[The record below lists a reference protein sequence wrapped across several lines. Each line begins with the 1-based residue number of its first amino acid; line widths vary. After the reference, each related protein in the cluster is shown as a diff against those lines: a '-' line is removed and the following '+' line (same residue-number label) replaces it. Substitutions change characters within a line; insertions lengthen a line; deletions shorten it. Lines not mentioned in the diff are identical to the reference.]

1 MRKLTSLVAAL
12 LLSVAAFA
20 QAPQGFSYQAVVR
33 DAQNAIVANQTV
45 DVTLTLK
52 AEIKSIPVQTYT
64 EKHSVKTNANGLL
77 TLVVGQGE
85 SSQKFSDFKWNL
97 PEAIYNLETV
107 TPYGTGTTQ
116 LLSVPYALYAEQA
129 GNIDYAKLLSSLN
142 VNDLSTI
149 LGLADYLKQADIQ
162 NLLATYALKT
172 EIPTEVNLTAYAK
185 TTDVDS
191 IYAKKTDIP
200 TAVNLS
206 GYATK
211 DTLNNFALKTSLAS
225 DYVTKET
232 FENYVLSGGNAEAVD
247 LSVYATNT
255 KLNDTLAHYA
265 KTADVDATYAKKTDL
280 NAKANTADLATVAT
294 SGSYNDLTNK
304 PTIPTVPT
312 NVSTFTNDAAYVTL
326 TQLQEQL
333 AALQTEIERLQAFAP
348 KFKKLKIQIV
358 NPYAG
363 NSSTWGY
370 NTATVQFDGVSFTS
384 GTKEF
389 DVQVGSAMPLSVSL
403 GTFKQTETNY
413 YPYVYTY
420 TITVNGQPFDNVA
433 GTYDRPTGYV
443 YNTMRTIGLTELEE
457 KGMIEGGDTKL
468 SNNQIGY
475 SWLNGLSGSNNQ
487 AEAKEQEKDTY
498 YNRSAQQNE
507 KYIYAD
513 IVDALADYDATTDHK
528 PYEIGRNNP
537 RGGNKYF
544 ENKLSIAVTNED
556 GRMSERYGEG
566 NRVGMTPKG
575 YYWSSGTWVG
585 EDGVRALGLTHNSN
599 YAGNY
604 LYYAPIYAKIPN
616 FVYKMEYEQGEIYK
630 VGTRKDEL
638 NGNMNGQNVGP
649 FVDGENTIVI
659 TVKRVGGGEVVN

>member
-232 FENYVLSGGNAEAVD
+232 FENYVLTGGDANAVD
-247 LSVYATNT
+247 LTVYATSA
-255 KLNDTLAHYA
+255 KLNDTLAAYA
-265 KTADVDATYAKKTDL
+265 K
-280 NAKANTADLATVAT
+280 TADLATVAT
-294 SGSYNDLTNK
+294 TGSYNDLTNK
-304 PTIPTVPT
+304 PTIPAAPDLSAYAKTDDVPVKLSDLNADYIGDMPLATVNVTVT
-312 NVSTFTNDAAYVTL
+312 NVDDV
-326 TQLQEQL
+326 
-333 AALQTEIERLQAFAP
+333 
-348 KFKKLKIQIV
+348 
-358 NPYAG
+358 
-363 NSSTWGY
+363 
-370 NTATVQFDGVSFTS
+370 ATVSFLGRELKS
-384 GTKEF
+384 GTTTFKVPAYSPVF
-389 DVQVGSAMPLSVSL
+389 LSVALSVYK
-403 GTFKQTETNY
+403 KQITEGAISYTRFYSYKVKINGNDFDPVVGQIY
-413 YPYVYTY
+413 YPVPQLKANFT
-420 TITVNGQPFDNVA
+420 D
-433 GTYDRPTGYV
+433 
-443 YNTMRTIGLTELEE
+443 TE
-457 KGMIEGGDTKL
+457 
-468 SNNQIGY
+468 NN
-475 SWLNGLSGSNNQ
+475 
-487 AEAKEQEKDTY
+487 KK
-498 YNRSAQQNE
+498 
-507 KYIYAD
+507 
-513 IVDALADYDATTDHK
+513 
-528 PYEIGRNNP
+528 
-537 RGGNKYF
+537 
-544 ENKLSIAVTNED
+544 
-556 GRMSERYGEG
+556 M
-566 NRVGMTPKG
+566 
-575 YYWSSGTWVG
+575 TWVG
-585 EDGVRALGLTHNSN
+585 GINYDPLNPNITRDISTIDGMTQFITKDFHFSTGVRYDKVKIYKPGYQIYNPVNNGYYEGNSN
-599 YAGNY
+599 
-604 LYYAPIYAKIPN
+604 
-616 FVYKMEYEQGEIYK
+616 MENQ
-630 VGTRKDEL
+630 V
-638 NGNMNGQNVGP
+638 VGP
-649 FVDGENTIVI
+649 FPLETNTIEIIV
-659 TVKRVGGGEVVN
+659 TSSDSQS

>member
-172 EIPTEVNLTAYAK
+172 EIPTEVNLSAYAK
-185 TTDVDS
+185 TADVDS

-247 LSVYATNT
+247 LSVYAKTADVAAT
-255 KLNDTLAHYA
+255 YATKAKLNDTLKVYA
-265 KTADVDATYAKKTDL
+265 KTVDIENTYATQDAL
-280 NAKANTADLATVAT
+280 NDKANKSEMSIVKNDDAGTAEITLKEGTSATVLTAHQSLATLTEQIETLQNQLTELQNSIDLSAYAQTADM
-294 SGSYNDLTNK
+294 
-304 PTIPTVPT
+304 
-312 NVSTFTNDAAYVTL
+312 
-326 TQLQEQL
+326 
-333 AALQTEIERLQAFAP
+333 P
-348 KFKKLKIQIV
+348 K
-358 NPYAG
+358 
-363 NSSTWGY
+363 
-370 NTATVQFDGVSFTS
+370 
-384 GTKEF
+384 
-389 DVQVGSAMPLSVSL
+389 
-403 GTFKQTETNY
+403 
-413 YPYVYTY
+413 
-420 TITVNGQPFDNVA
+420 TITVTVNVYQDEKSLIADNTTIKLFNIEYKSTGTHMEPIVKVYKVPAYSFMFLTAKRADNIDNYYIKVNGEVRHRTDILGDSDAYLYNGFGSAFYESNFA
-433 GTYDRPTGYV
+433 DRMFLLFRNQQSGKY
-443 YNTMRTIGLTELEE
+443 EE
-457 KGMIEGGDTKL
+457 KWIF
-468 SNNQIGY
+468 
-475 SWLNGLSGSNNQ
+475 
-487 AEAKEQEKDTY
+487 
-498 YNRSAQQNE
+498 
-507 KYIYAD
+507 
-513 IVDALADYDATTDHK
+513 AL
-528 PYEIGRNNP
+528 P
-537 RGGNKYF
+537 
-544 ENKLSIAVTNED
+544 
-556 GRMSERYGEG
+556 
-566 NRVGMTPKG
+566 
-575 YYWSSGTWVG
+575 G
-585 EDGVRALGLTHNSN
+585 EDC
-599 YAGNY
+599 
-604 LYYAPIYAKIPN
+604 
-616 FVYKMEYEQGEIYK
+616 
-630 VGTRKDEL
+630 
-638 NGNMNGQNVGP
+638 
-649 FVDGENTIVI
+649 TIDI
-659 TVKRVGGGEVVN
+659 CTWRRTL